1 MPSVF
6 VFVRLYVC
14 ALVHVCVLP
23 GGEYQTRAKGER
35 GRKTATDTCV
45 NACVNVSVYDV
56 CVYVCV
62 CMCSREKIGGRGGGA
77 PIKHAKANYVV
88 NYWAV

>member
-14 ALVHVCVLP
+14 AFVHVCVLP

-45 NACVNVSVYDV
+45 TACVNVSVYDV

-62 CMCSREKIGGRGGGA
+62 YVFKREDWGKGGECT
-77 PIKHAKANYVV
+77 N
-88 NYWAV
+88 